1 MNSPQNRYDL
11 LVAAQN
17 TAVKNLTA
25 TNERNLVRDIGT
37 DFDEL
42 KIDDGFFEDFN
53 RQVRDRISTYNH
65 LKTQRLV
72 APVAPT
78 SPAAA
83 KI

>member
-42 KIDDGFFEDFN
+42 KIDDSFFEDFN
-53 RQVRDRISTYNH
+53 RQVRDWISTYNH
-65 LKTQRLV
+65 LKSQKLIVSAAPAIPAV
-72 APVAPT
+72 AKA
-78 SPAAA
+78 
-83 KI
+83 

>member
-17 TAVKNLTA
+17 TAVKNLTV

-65 LKTQRLV
+65 LKSQKLV
-72 APVAPT
+72 APAAP
-78 SPAAA
+78 PIAAAA
-83 KI
+83 KA